1 MAQETMEDWMQYAKD
16 LAKAERELKIEH
28 SVYITFEIRHQDG
41 HREILHKI
49 DLPRDMVDRWQ
60 WLIEWRREKLVCKY
74 PRKKVTVYH
83 CAYDKRTGLQTG
95 FNFLLSKVAS
105 AKAQITKVERKI
117 AKYIDYM
124 THNDLFFNPET
135 DEPLLKANTK
145 LEQKKRNYN
154 EAYAILQAE
163 VIKHK
168 NNKDMYKL
176 FVGFK
181 KLGEFKSILE
191 AKQFADKCG
200 ETGVFNLI
208 GHLYKDSWYVFE
220 HLKPKEDKEDNDN
233 AD

>member
-1 MAQETMEDWMQYAKD
+1 MAQELMEDWMQYAKD

-28 SVYITFEIRHQDG
+28 WVYITFEIRHQDG

-60 WLIEWRREKLVCKY
+60 WLIEWRKAKLVCKY
-74 PRKKVTVYH
+74 PRKRITVYH

-95 FNFLLSKVAS
+95 FNFLLTKVAS
-105 AKAQITKVERKI
+105 AKAQITKVERII
-117 AKYIDYM
+117 ASYIKDE
-124 THNDLFFNPET
+124 TLNNLFFDAET
-135 DEPLLKANTK
+135 DERLLKANAK
-145 LEQKKRNYN
+145 LEKKKQNYN
-154 EAYAILQAE
+154 EVYAILQTE

-168 NNKDMYKL
+168 QNKDMYKL
-176 FVGFK
+176 FIGFK

-208 GHLYKDSWYVFE
+208 GDKYRDSWNIPIYI
-220 HLKPKEDKEDNDN
+220 KPKEQ